1 MIASAAPR
9 PAPGGRRDVL
19 EALPHGLLLTDPA
32 DRVVYANPPMAALA
46 GCAAAAL
53 VGLPAAEVLPA
64 TESAWLR
71 PTGTAAAEGVEL
83 ELRRRDGGRVW
94 VLVHAAPLA
103 GGGWVRLVADIG
115 ERKHAES
122 DQARLQQALTHAASE
137 WQLTFDAVETP
148 LLVIGADGRVAR
160 LNRAAQRL
168 AGRGFTELIGRPL
181 AGLGAGE
188 PWRTAAELVRSTADR
203 SGPRS
208 ASARE
213 PSPGTGAKT
222 SAGTGASPSA
232 GTGAGR
238 VWDLAASVTARP
250 GEGGERIIVV
260 MRDITGLVQLQ
271 ESLRRSEVM
280 SALGT
285 LVAGVAHEVRNPL
298 FGLSAVLDA
307 FESRFGDQEAQ
318 RSYLD
323 LMHEQVRRLNALMQQ
338 LLDYGKP
345 PASERAPADPAEVAA
360 EAAAGCAPLAAERGV
375 EVAVEPGPGVPA
387 VAMDRPRM
395 VQAFRNLIDNAI
407 LHSPRGGRVR
417 VALAAAADPEGDS
430 GEECGGEDGG
440 AARRWVAARVEDRG
454 PGIPEEDRLRVFD
467 PFFSRRRGG
476 TGLGLSIVLRVVE
489 QHGGRITAGNLPEG
503 GAVME
508 LLLPVAEPAGPPAE
522 PAPAEQERYPA
533 EPEG

>member
-1 MIASAAPR
+1 MTASAAPL

-19 EALPHGLLLTDPA
+19 EALPHGLLLTDPD

-71 PTGTAAAEGVEL
+71 PTGTAAGEGVEL
-83 ELRRRDGGRVW
+83 ELRCRDGGRVW

-122 DQARLQQALTHAASE
+122 DQARLQQALTHAARE

-208 ASARE
+208 ASAHE
-213 PSPGTGAKT
+213 PSPGTGART
-222 SAGTGASPSA
+222 SA

-260 MRDITGLVQLQ
+260 MRDVTGLVQLQ

-345 PASERAPADPAEVAA
+345 PASERVPADPAEVAA

-387 VAMDRPRM
+387 VAMDRARM

-407 LHSPRGGRVR
+407 LYSPRGGRVR
-417 VALAAAADPEGDS
+417 VALAAATDPDGGGDDDRR
-430 GEECGGEDGG
+430 EDGG
-440 AARRWVAARVEDRG
+440 APRRWVAARIEDRG

-476 TGLGLSIVLRVVE
+476 TGLGLSIVLGVVE

-508 LLLPVAEPAGPPAE
+508 LLLPAAEPAGTPAE
-522 PAPAEQERYPA
+522 PARPPA